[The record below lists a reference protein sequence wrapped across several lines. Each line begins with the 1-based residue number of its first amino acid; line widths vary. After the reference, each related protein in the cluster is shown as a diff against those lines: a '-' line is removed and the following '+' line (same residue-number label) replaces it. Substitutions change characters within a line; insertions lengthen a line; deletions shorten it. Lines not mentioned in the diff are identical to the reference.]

1 MELKGWLYMA
11 KVLTLDMSRE
21 DWLKER
27 QKGIGGSDASAILG
41 FNPWK
46 SPFELYIE
54 KTSDTVQEI
63 DNEAIHWGNVL
74 EDVVAEEFSR
84 RTGKKVRRRNQIFKH
99 QKHDWMIANIDRDV
113 VGERVLLECKTT
125 NAFAADQWEGDQIPP
140 AYMCQVQHYM
150 AVLDYEKAYIAVLIG
165 GQKYVWKEI
174 ERDDEFIELMIQ
186 HEKDFWENHVLAGVP
201 PEIDGSK
208 SASELLVK
216 MYPEDNGETIMLPS
230 DDAEMLIEA
239 IESIKAEVKEKRDLQ
254 KSYENKLKL
263 MIGEAE
269 KGVTPRY
276 EVRHRTITSNCLDTR
291 RLRKELPDIA
301 EKYTNQS
308 TYRRMT
314 IKQIEEEK

>member
-1 MELKGWLYMA
+1 LA
-11 KVLTLDMSRE
+11 KVLTTEMSRQ
-21 DWLKER
+21 DWLCER

-74 EDVVAEEFSR
+74 EDVVAQEFTR
-84 RTGKKVRRRNQIFKH
+84 RTGKKVRRRNQIFRHKE
-99 QKHDWMIANIDRDV
+99 HDWMIANIDRDV
-113 VGERVLLECKTT
+113 VGERALLECKTT
-125 NAFAADQWEGDQIPP
+125 NAFNADMWEGEQIPP
-140 AYMCQVQHYM
+140 AYMCQIQHYM

-165 GQKYVWKEI
+165 GQKFVWKEI
-174 ERDDEFIELMIQ
+174 ARDDEFIELMIQ
-186 HEKDFWENHVLAGVP
+186 HEREFWENHVLAGVP

-208 SASELLVK
+208 SASELLNA
-216 MYPEDNGETIMLPS
+216 MYPEDNGETIMLES
-230 DDAEMLIEA
+230 DKAETLIEA
-239 IESIKAEVKEKRDLQ
+239 IESLKVDIKEKQDLR
-254 KSYENKLKL
+254 KKYENQLKL

-269 KGVTPRY
+269 YGVTPKY
-276 EVRHRTITSNCLDTR
+276 EVRHRTITSNRLDSR
-291 RLRKELPDIA
+291 KLRKELPDIA

-314 IKQIEEEK
+314 IRKVEAEQ